1 MTQAINVAETTTEVK
16 APRITKKSQ
25 ALSIVAGLGVGSK
38 RKDQVDALISG
49 LGMSK
54 AAAGTY
60 VQNIRSGKWADAPA
74 AE

>member
-1 MTQAINVAETTTEVK
+1 MTQTTNTVAAEVK

-25 ALSIVAGLGVGSK
+25 ALALVASLPTGSK
-38 RKDQVDALISG
+38 RKDQIDALVAQ